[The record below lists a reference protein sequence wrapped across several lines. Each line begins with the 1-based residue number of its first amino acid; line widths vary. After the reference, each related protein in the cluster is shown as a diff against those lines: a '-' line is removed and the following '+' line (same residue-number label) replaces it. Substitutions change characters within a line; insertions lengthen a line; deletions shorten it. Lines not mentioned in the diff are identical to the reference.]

1 MSNNDQQT
9 VLSRR
14 ERFLREKERVGGDA
28 SKIISENKVAPYRVF
43 FDSTGEI
50 VAFTNDREF
59 VPKETWNTYNFDSEQ
74 TKILAESETPERYYV
89 KVDPKVDNLYSIELR
104 ELDSVMVDVK
114 TEFLQEV
121 EVGKSA
127 DVMLTVKNLE
137 FSCALSAEA
146 KAAYEGIYP
155 VSATVNGQRLLRF
168 YFTAPGDPHMMFHY
182 ETFSLADLLVNGTV
196 TRKLPVDVRRYS
208 VFTNM
213 LFDSYAKSA

>member
-1 MSNNDQQT
+1 MSNDDQQN
-9 VLSRR
+9 VLTRR
-14 ERFLREKERVGGDA
+14 ERFLLEKERVGGDS
-28 SKIISENKVAPYRVF
+28 SKLVSENKVAPYRVF
-43 FDSTGEI
+43 FDDTGEI
-50 VAFTNDREF
+50 VAFTSDRDF
-59 VPKETWNTYNFDSEQ
+59 TPKDHWHTHDFDTDQ

-104 ELDSVMVDVK
+104 QLDSVMVDVK
-114 TEFLQEV
+114 TEFLQEIK
-121 EVGKSA
+121 EGKSA
-127 DVMLTVKNLE
+127 DVMLSVKNLE
-137 FSCALSAEA
+137 FSCTLSAEA

-155 VSATVNGQRLLRF
+155 VSATVKGQRLLRF

-213 LFDSYAKSA
+213 LFDTYVKT